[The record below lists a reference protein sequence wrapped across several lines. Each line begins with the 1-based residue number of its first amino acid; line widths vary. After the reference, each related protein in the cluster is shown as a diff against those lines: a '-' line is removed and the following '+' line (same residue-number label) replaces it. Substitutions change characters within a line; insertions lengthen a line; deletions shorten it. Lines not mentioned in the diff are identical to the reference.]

1 VVVEA
6 DLAQLTY
13 YLFGSQGITG
23 EEFRKNCRFLEQCFR
38 LKFFGLRPK
47 TPSSASFFREIFIH
61 LPMNARAALIGQRGV
76 AEVEDCVL
84 LVKSGSW
91 QTSRITLKASQQ
103 RTALKV
109 EFFEGNSLNNSSRGN
124 LSLLLL
130 PVFFPMTQYWHWIKF
145 LGPIWRKKI

>member
-1 VVVEA
+1 MVVED

-23 EEFRKNCRFLEQCFR
+23 EEFGKNCRFLEQCLR
-38 LKFFGLRPK
+38 LKFFGLRLI
-47 TPSSASFFREIFIH
+47 TPSSASFFKEIFIQ
-61 LPMNARAALIGQRGV
+61 LPMNPRASLISERGV
-76 AEVEDCVL
+76 VEVEDCVL

-103 RTALKV
+103 RTAIKV
-109 EFFEGNSLNNSSRGN
+109 EFFEGNSLNSSSGGN

-130 PVFFPMTQYWHWIKF
+130 LVFFPMTQYWRWIKF

>member
-1 VVVEA
+1 
-6 DLAQLTY
+6 
-13 YLFGSQGITG
+13 
-23 EEFRKNCRFLEQCFR
+23 
-38 LKFFGLRPK
+38 
-47 TPSSASFFREIFIH
+47 
-61 LPMNARAALIGQRGV
+61 MNARAALISERGV
-76 AEVEDCVL
+76 VEVEDCVL

-103 RTALKV
+103 RTAIKV
-109 EFFEGNSLNNSSRGN
+109 EFFEGNSLNSSSGGN